1 MELIEGET
9 LAARVRRDGPLNAKE
24 ALKIAIQIAR
34 ALIGGCGPRFNPS
47 RSEAEQYHA
56 DE

>member
-24 ALKIAIQIAR
+24 ALKNCDQNLR
-34 ALIGGCGPRFNPS
+34 GL
-47 RSEAEQYHA
+47 
-56 DE
+56 